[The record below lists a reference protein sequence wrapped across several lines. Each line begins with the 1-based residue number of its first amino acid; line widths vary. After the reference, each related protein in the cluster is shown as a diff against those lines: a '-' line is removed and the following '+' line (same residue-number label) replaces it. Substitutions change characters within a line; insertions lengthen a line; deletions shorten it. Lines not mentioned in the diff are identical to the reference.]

1 MNARALVVLLAIL
14 LAGASFGC
22 GGSGDGEP
30 DARDSEVRS
39 ADSDETADGGRGRGD
54 EDGEGDGEGNGDGDG
69 DGAEAAADGDDETGD
84 VEDEEPTTNNEVLLG
99 AQFFGEQP
107 ARFGVVAVG
116 DTRTIAFDVKAFG
129 EARRIV
135 GVSLA
140 GDAAAEFRL
149 DPGTCTVGAEVSRGA
164 SCTLRV
170 TFAPAVD
177 GIREAALRID
187 IEPGVSG
194 GRSLQGGGAAP
205 TSAATQSRPTE
216 GEAEP
221 GAAAPEPP
229 PTTTGAGSEDGD
241 APPAPGMAPGPD
253 AP

>member
-14 LAGASFGC
+14 LAAASFGC
-22 GGSGDGEP
+22 GGSDTGEP
-30 DARDSEVRS
+30 DARNSSELRSDDSTEG
-39 ADSDETADGGRGRGD
+39 DETADAGRDRGGD
-54 EDGEGDGEGNGDGDG
+54 DGEGGGG

-149 DPGTCTVGAEVSRGA
+149 DPGTCTVGAEVSRGE

-177 GIREAALRID
+177 GIRQAALRIE

-205 TSAATQSRPTE
+205 TSAATQSRPPE
-216 GEAEP
+216 GAAEP

-229 PTTTGAGSEDGD
+229 PDTTGAGSEDGD
-241 APPAPGMAPGPD
+241 APPAPGTSPGPD